1 MTELNRYRDKILLEI
16 DQKMYKIES
25 RLLENF
31 DSLNNEAFREI
42 QMELIEIENILL
54 YMLENNIYIELTNQL
69 MVYMKNIKI
78 ILRK

>member
-42 QMELIEIENILL
+42 QMELIEIENILI

-69 MVYMKNIKI
+69 MAYMKNIKI